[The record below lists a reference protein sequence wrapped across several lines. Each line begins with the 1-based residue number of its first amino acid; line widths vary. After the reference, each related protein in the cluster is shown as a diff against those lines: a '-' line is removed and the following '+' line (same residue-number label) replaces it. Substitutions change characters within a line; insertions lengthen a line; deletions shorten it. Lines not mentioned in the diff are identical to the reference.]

1 MTIFQRLFQ
10 KKQPPPADLNGWW
23 GSTGLHLAIGRR
35 GLILIFFGLFLCVV
49 LVLVYGQYVRKVAV
63 EGVLEPQN
71 GEVLL
76 VAPDN
81 GMLRKLFVHSGDR
94 VRKGDVLAEFSV
106 LRKASS
112 NEAGRSEIAAL
123 RRSLDGFRSTRN
135 LHQQDGHILGNASL
149 DQSRLLNEEALQA
162 KQELDKNIQTEQ
174 FSAAEM
180 AKLKLLVSEGIRS
193 THELANAQMAYLR
206 VLNES
211 ARTRQNIA
219 RIEGRKVELKAQL
232 QREKTALARQG
243 NDTEARIDQLDVE
256 LDRALKGE
264 SFLIKATHDGIV
276 DSIFF
281 GQTGGLVQ
289 SGETVATISDPA
301 VPLQALMFIRASE
314 IGFVRQNDQVMLQID
329 AFPSQQFGSVAG
341 RIVNISS
348 SAVTNNQFKK
358 LANLK
363 EGERS
368 YLATV
373 ALEKSSVTGYGEQ
386 WKLRAGMTYKGYVA
400 LERQSLF
407 RWIFNPV
414 FVALGRNPH
423 FFDRITESK

>member
-1 MTIFQRLFQ
+1 MTIFPRFFQ
-10 KKQPPPADLNGWW
+10 KKRPPQIDPHGWW
-23 GSTGLHLAIGRR
+23 GTTGLHLAIGRR
-35 GLILIFFGLFLCVV
+35 GLILIFFGLFLCAA
-49 LVLVYGQYVRKVAV
+49 LVLVYGQYARKVAV

-81 GMLRKLFVHSGDR
+81 GMLRKLLVHSGDR

-106 LRKASS
+106 LRKAGS
-112 NEAGRSEIAAL
+112 NETGGGDIAAL
-123 RRSLDGFRSTRN
+123 RRSLDGFRSTSN
-135 LHQQDGHILGNASL
+135 LHKQDGHIVGNASL
-149 DQSRLLNEEALQA
+149 DQGRLLNDESIQAKHELEKNLQA
-162 KQELDKNIQTEQ
+162 EQ
-174 FSAAEM
+174 FSAGEM
-180 AKLKLLVSEGIRS
+180 AKLKLLVAEGIRS
-193 THELANAQMAYLR
+193 THELANAEMESLR

-243 NDTEARIDQLDVE
+243 NDNEARIDQLDVE
-256 LDRALKGE
+256 LDRALRSE

-276 DSIFF
+276 DSIF

-341 RIVNISS
+341 KIVNISS
-348 SAVTNNQFKK
+348 SAVVNNQFKK

-368 YLATV
+368 YLAIV
-373 ALEKSSVTGYGEQ
+373 ALEKSSMAGYGEQ

-407 RWIFNPV
+407 RWLFNPV

-423 FFDRITESK
+423 FFDRMTGSK

>member
-1 MTIFQRLFQ
+1 MTKFQQFF
-10 KKQPPPADLNGWW
+10 KTKQHPLVDSRGWW
-23 GSTGLHLAIGRR
+23 GSTGLHLAVGQR
-35 GLILIFFGLFLCVV
+35 GLILIFFGLFLCAA

-76 VAPDN
+76 VAPDS
-81 GMLRKLFVHSGDR
+81 GMLRKLLVHSGDR

-112 NEAGRSEIAAL
+112 NEAGRGEIAAL
-123 RRSLDGFRSTRN
+123 RRSLDGYRSTSN

-149 DQSRLLNEEALQA
+149 DQLRLLNEESLQA

-180 AKLKLLVSEGIRS
+180 AKLKLLVTEGIRS
-193 THELANAQMAYLR
+193 THELANAEIAYLR
-206 VLNES
+206 VMNES

-219 RIEGRKVELKAQL
+219 RIEGRKVEIKAQL

-243 NDTEARIDQLDVE
+243 NETEARIDQLDVE

-264 SFLIKATHDGIV
+264 SFLIKATQDGIV
-276 DSIFF
+276 DSIF

-289 SGETVATISDPA
+289 SGETVAIISDPA

-314 IGFVRQNDQVMLQID
+314 IGFVRQKDTVMLQID

-341 RIVNISS
+341 KIVNISS

-358 LANLK
+358 VANLK

-368 YLATV
+368 YLAIV
-373 ALEKSSVTGYGEQ
+373 ALEKTSMAGYGEQ

-414 FVALGRNPH
+414 FVALGRNPN
-423 FFDRITESK
+423 FFDRITE